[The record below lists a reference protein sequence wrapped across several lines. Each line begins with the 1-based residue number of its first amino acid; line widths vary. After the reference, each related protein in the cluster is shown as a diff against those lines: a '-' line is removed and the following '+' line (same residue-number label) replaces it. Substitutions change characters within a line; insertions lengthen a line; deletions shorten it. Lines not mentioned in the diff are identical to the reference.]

1 MGIDMIKF
9 FKGLGSTG
17 NAAYEAA
24 RQAVHKDLKI
34 QRLQQEVDDLKAAR
48 KDLIQASMQLIKV
61 KDVAVNALTAIGNQ
75 ETSGGGQASTM
86 VWTAREALK
95 KINEELDKTK

>member
-1 MGIDMIKF
+1 MIKF

-17 NAAYEAA
+17 NATYEAAYEAA

-48 KDLIQASMQLIKV
+48 KELIEASMKLV
-61 KDVAVNALTAIGNQ
+61 KIYHIAQSTLTAIGNQ

-86 VWTAREALK
+86 AWTAREALK
-95 KINEELDKTK
+95 KIEELEKTK